1 MVNNHKLNELI
12 KATGVSKIAI
22 CKRLNVNDHYVSDIL
37 RNKVNP
43 DYNKL
48 QIIADMLH
56 TTVDY
61 LTDKTDNKNK
71 PAPKYEDELT
81 AEETKWLELFRSVSP
96 ERRDL
101 MIELLKLKD

>member
-1 MVNNHKLNELI
+1 MLNIAKVEKLI
-12 KATGVSKIAI
+12 KERGWSKVYFNKLFGRSVAWINDWKRGYTPDDATIAQI
-22 CKRLNVNDHYVSDIL
+22 ADRLN
-37 RNKVNP
+37 
-43 DYNKL
+43 
-48 QIIADMLH
+48 